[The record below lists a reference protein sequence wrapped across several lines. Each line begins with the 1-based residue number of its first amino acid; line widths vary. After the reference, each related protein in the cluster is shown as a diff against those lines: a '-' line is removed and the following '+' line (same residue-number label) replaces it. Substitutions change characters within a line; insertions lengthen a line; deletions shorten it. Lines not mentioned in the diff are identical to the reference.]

1 MRSKPS
7 RASVLGSASFLVL
20 ALVFALILFTLVAC
34 GESATERALAD
45 QRARFDAAQYVAQQ
59 QALAPVKT
67 NATRILIGAG
77 AFAGVAVLAA
87 VAVVAGAGAWLALVS
102 VGHRARLIYARDGAY
117 PIPVRGLTPE
127 IAVASLGAEHETR
140 RAIGVQPA
148 HVPHTLHYA
157 PHVRRD
163 ALPAPAA
170 AVEEDA
176 PDPPHLP
183 SIVELSGVR
192 GRILPAHLAYG
203 MLASGEL
210 LQLKL
215 GHGYH
220 GLYHGDTGSGKT
232 NAINSMIVQLHH
244 MVHAGVPIQLY
255 AADYKRELSATWS
268 RSALFESGILTEP
281 QDIAEM
287 LGELGGMVRTRY
299 QLFEETA
306 RRYERVVENYSA
318 YTSVTGET
326 LPVVI
331 CIVDELNAALEAAKR
346 NAPLAE
352 HLRSLLQ
359 IGRGAGVLVQG
370 GFQYMRAE
378 TFGRDGSKQFVTRA
392 HFGAYDQTAVSMLFG
407 SRVDTNVLQQALDGT
422 PGRGLI
428 KTVRQPTPQP
438 FQALRC
444 GERDILEAID
454 LVRERETEAN
464 IPVFTVAHPKH
475 LETVETVSQQP
486 KNGAILDPEIVKR
499 LRNQPTP
506 LGKKQIIEVLT
517 GAKPG
522 GSTLYVQASREY
534 DQIVAV

>member
-1 MRSKPS
+1 MRSKSS
-7 RASVLGSASFLVL
+7 RVSVLGSASFLVL
-20 ALVFALILFTLVAC
+20 ALVFALVVFTLVSC
-34 GESATERALAD
+34 GQTPAERVLAD

-67 NATRILIGAG
+67 SATRILIGAG
-77 AFAGVAVLAA
+77 AFAGAAVLAA
-87 VAVVAGAGAWLALVS
+87 VAVVAGAGAWYALAVAQ
-102 VGHRARLIYARDGAY
+102 HKARLIYARDGML
-117 PIPVRGLTPE
+117 PVPVRELSAT
-127 IAVASLGAEHETR
+127 IAIASIADEHQTR
-140 RAIGVQPA
+140 RAIGAPA
-148 HVPHTLHYA
+148 VNVPHTLHYA
-157 PHVRRD
+157 PHVRD

-170 AVEEDA
+170 AAEDRDDDA
-176 PDPPHLP
+176 PQLP
-183 SIVELSGVR
+183 SIVELSRVR
-192 GRILPAHLAYG
+192 DRIQPAHLAYG
-203 MLASGEL
+203 VLASGEL

-232 NAINSMIVQLHH
+232 NAINSMIAQLHH
-244 MVHAGVPIQLY
+244 MVAAGVPLQLY

-281 QDIAEM
+281 GEIAEM

-299 QLFEETA
+299 ELFEDTS

-318 YTSVTGET
+318 YASVTGET

-331 CIVDELNAALEAAKR
+331 CIVDELNAALEASRK

-352 HLRSLLQ
+352 NLRSLLQ

-378 TFGRDGSKQFVTRA
+378 NFGRDGSKQFVTRA
-392 HFGAYDQTAVSMLFG
+392 HFGAYDQTAVAMLFG
-407 SRVDTNVLQQALDGT
+407 SKVDHNALQQVIDGT
-422 PGRGLI
+422 PGRGII

-454 LVRERETEAN
+454 LVRDRETEGNMPTFA
-464 IPVFTVAHPKH
+464 VAHPKH
-475 LETVETVSQQP
+475 LETIETVSQQP
-486 KNGAILDPEIVKR
+486 KSGAILDPEIVKR
-499 LRNQPTP
+499 LRSQPTP

-522 GSTLYVQASREY
+522 GSTLYTQASREY